1 MKLNEETILKYLD
14 GHLSQEEEEVFV
26 ETIKT
31 DVEMSKLF
39 LHHKQIH
46 ESLADE
52 ELKSPSAGFADR
64 VMETVYQFQAN
75 RSKFFNRSRLIVIG
89 LIGLIL
95 LTTVYYFSMKFYPTL
110 GGAVASE
117 LTLRQFTFDLN
128 PARNFLDSDSL
139 FKIVFYVNG
148 AVCLLLFDRAVLKPF
163 FARRRERY
171 SI

>member
-14 GHLSQEEEEVFV
+14 GLLNNEEEKAFNEAIAKD
-26 ETIKT
+26 E
-31 DVEMSKLF
+31 ELNRLF

-46 ESLADE
+46 ESLAKE
-52 ELKSPSAGFADR
+52 ELQSPSIGFADR
-64 VMETVYQFQAN
+64 VMDAVYHLHAN
-75 RSKFFNRSRLIVIG
+75 RTKFFNRSRLIVIG

-95 LTTVYYFSMKFYPTL
+95 ITTAYYLSMKFYPTL

-117 LTLRQFTFDLN
+117 LTLKQFTFDLN
-128 PARNFLDSDSL
+128 PARNFLDSNSL

-148 AVCLLLFDRAVLKPF
+148 VVCLLLLDRAVLKPF

-171 SI
+171 SM